1 MHSTFPV
8 RRCTGNPVCVP
19 KWLIKTSAI
28 IFMTRFLVPRVKSQQ
43 LARAGHKANSQ
54 INNST
59 QGFQFLHHVNF
70 KLGTVGVYGIG
81 HGG

>member
-1 MHSTFPV
+1 MQAKFPV
-8 RRCTGNPVCVP
+8 RSCTGRMVSVP

-28 IFMTRFLVPRVKSQQ
+28 ICMTRFLVPCVKSQQ

-54 INNST
+54 INHST
-59 QGFQFLHHVNF
+59 ESYQFLHHVNF
-70 KLGTVGVYGIG
+70 KLGTVGFHGLN